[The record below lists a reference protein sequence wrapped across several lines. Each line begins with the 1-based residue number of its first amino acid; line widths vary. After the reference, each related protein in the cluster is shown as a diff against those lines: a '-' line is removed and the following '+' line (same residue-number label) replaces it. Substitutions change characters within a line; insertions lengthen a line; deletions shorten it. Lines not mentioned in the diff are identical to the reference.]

1 MSSSLLSILVIL
13 LASSTHRDFVYA
25 QKTGQEEKSQGS
37 QKLVAVPQ
45 RIHSAHC
52 SAIEAFEGLVGPPS
66 FQRQFLPSAHSV
78 SNGCRLERA
87 VEVCQLWQNER
98 QESCVLRQMWRHVGQ
113 WNASRY
119 TAEIQ
124 HSSGWLDVQ
133 SLERLAIQ
141 RISELGRLL
150 SFIQKFVKETTRS
163 TEANQPSKEETRT
176 AKSSSPS
183 TQGSRQGK
191 KGCWTRWAATFAAL
205 ATTTSSTPMAY
216 TGFGGIVGD
225 QHQHCTSNRS
235 EHFGSHS
242 SVTSRQSRVC
252 PPPTGCLSGC
262 AVAPTRSG
270 RSHRPCRARHEEE
283 CHEVTACGYVSP
295 RQSPEIAHRNCR
307 SAQDSP
313 QQLVGSSHGKH
324 QDLGIAAR
332 NLPQTWCGSPRGCS
346 ESKSRYCSCSG
357 RYSATQYP
365 RTRGQLSISSGH
377 HCGRRRRSGRRPNRC
392 RRGETQSTTSRSSPI
407 LCRFFG
413 RGNRSSSRYKPSFQ
427 TRRETW
433 NVATTNVHVLSN
445 RVQEYPPREGW
456 QCRVSSICV

>member
-78 SNGCRLERA
+78 SNGRRLERA
-87 VEVCQLWQNER
+87 VEVRQLWQNER
-98 QESCVLRQMWRHVGQ
+98 QESCFLRQMWRHVGQ

-216 TGFGGIVGD
+216 PGFGGIVGD
-225 QHQHCTSNRS
+225 QHHHCTSNRS

-242 SVTSRQSRVC
+242 SVTSRQQTIESLPVSYGMLIRMCSR
-252 PPPTGCLSGC
+252 
-262 AVAPTRSG
+262 A
-270 RSHRPCRARHEEE
+270 HQKRPQPST
-283 CHEVTACGYVSP
+283 V
-295 RQSPEIAHRNCR
+295 QSKA
-307 SAQDSP
+307 
-313 QQLVGSSHGKH
+313 
-324 QDLGIAAR
+324 
-332 NLPQTWCGSPRGCS
+332 
-346 ESKSRYCSCSG
+346 
-357 RYSATQYP
+357 
-365 RTRGQLSISSGH
+365 
-377 HCGRRRRSGRRPNRC
+377 
-392 RRGETQSTTSRSSPI
+392 
-407 LCRFFG
+407 
-413 RGNRSSSRYKPSFQ
+413 
-427 TRRETW
+427 
-433 NVATTNVHVLSN
+433 
-445 RVQEYPPREGW
+445 
-456 QCRVSSICV
+456 